1 MTLEDGNSLGA
12 VLPNTQPMESEYNFY
27 LLAADMFR
35 NGYVQHEV
43 RFTTLALQ
51 VAPAG
56 VDTLPLWS
64 SIVKGL
70 TDLALYDDAYAT
82 LMHNPSETQFVLQFT

>member
-1 MTLEDGNSLGA
+1 MVPSI
-12 VLPNTQPMESEYNFY
+12 QPTESEYNFY

-43 RFTTLALQ
+43 RFMTLALQ
-51 VAPAG
+51 VAPTG
-56 VDTLPLWS
+56 IDTLPLWS

-82 LMHNPSETQFVLQFT
+82 LMQNPSETQFVLIFT